1 MMRISHARSPRSIVA
16 VLCLGTCAS
25 PALTAADDLYET
37 IAELDA
43 ATFEAFNRCE
53 DPAQLERYAGFFA
66 EDLEFYHDQGGVT
79 WTREA
84 MVANTRDNACGNYR
98 RELVEGSL
106 EVFPIAGFGAI
117 ARGVHRFCEYD
128 TGRCDGIADF
138 TVVWRRGED
147 RWRATRVLSYAHR
160 AAN

>member
-1 MMRISHARSPRSIVA
+1 MIRIFPAAGPRWIAAVVCVA
-16 VLCLGTCAS
+16 ACAQSMPS
-25 PALTAADDLYET
+25 PAAELHET
-37 IAELDA
+37 IASLDA

-53 DPAQLERYAGFFA
+53 DPDQLERYAGFFA

-117 ARGVHRFCEYD
+117 ARGVHRFCEYA

-138 TVVWRRGED
+138 TVVWRRDED

>member
-1 MMRISHARSPRSIVA
+1 MIRIFPARGRCCVVA
-16 VLCLGTCAS
+16 VACLTAS
-25 PALTAADDLYET
+25 ALSAPTAADELDET
-37 IAELDA
+37 IAGLDA
-43 ATFEAFNRCE
+43 VTFEAFNRCDE
-53 DPAQLERYAGFFA
+53 PDQLERYAEFFA
-66 EDLEFYHDQGGVT
+66 ADLEFYHDQGGVT

-138 TVVWRRGED
+138 TIVWRRDED

-160 AAN
+160 PAE